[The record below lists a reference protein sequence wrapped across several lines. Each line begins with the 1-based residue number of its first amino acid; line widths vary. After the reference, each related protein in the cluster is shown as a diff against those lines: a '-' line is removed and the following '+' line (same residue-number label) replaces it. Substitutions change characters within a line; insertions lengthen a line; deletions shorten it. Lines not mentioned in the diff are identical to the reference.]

1 MSLKFKK
8 ASVLLLSI
16 IISIT
21 FCIPSCVY
29 AASEDELR
37 SSVVSVASG
46 EVGYTGTSTNSKY
59 GDWYGYQGGWCTTF
73 VLWCFNQ
80 VGESSNTKL
89 NGVIIPRG
97 GNCNSMISWFK
108 DKGRYYSPSDYTPN
122 QGDLVFFD
130 WNGSGSC
137 DHVGIVNYTSGSTV
151 YTIEGNCSGKVKARE
166 YTAKGSKPYNNISAI
181 IGYASPNYA
190 SVSGQSEQTTAQ
202 STTAK
207 HTTKKATTTK
217 KPKTTKKTTTTKQT
231 TTKKATT
238 TATTK
243 KAAATTAKPTAKES
257 TTQTTT
263 KATAQTTTEFKTES
277 TTESATVS
285 ASQAS
290 ETTVSLTN
298 LSIYASN
305 YDLQIGDSVKLE
317 YSVEPSD
324 VNAVVGYF
332 CDQEGIIEIGAGGE
346 IKAIG
351 TGTATVVVCANDDL
365 YAQCDFN
372 VTDAVGEVSTMENN
386 EERKVVATRIDV
398 STTQANAQSMLTR
411 LGVNVNM
418 LAKNKQLYIV
428 PISIAGVTAFV
439 SIFIALIKKSKKK

>member
-59 GDWYGYQGGWCTTF
+59 GDWFGYQGGWCTTF

-130 WNGSGSC
+130 WNESGSC
-137 DHVGIVNYTSGSTV
+137 DHVGIVDYTSGSTV

-207 HTTKKATTTK
+207 PTTKKATTTK
-217 KPKTTKKTTTTKQT
+217 KPTTTKQTTTKKTTTTKQT
-231 TTKKATT
+231 TTKQTTT

-243 KAAATTAKPTAKES
+243 QATAKPTSTNS

-263 KATAQTTTEFKTES
+263 QTTVQTTTEFTTES
-277 TTESATVS
+277 TTVS
-285 ASQAS
+285 TSQAS

-305 YDLQIGDSVKLE
+305 YDLQVGDSVKLE

-324 VNAVVGYF
+324 VKAVVGYF

-398 STTQANAQSMLTR
+398 STTQANAQSVLTR

-418 LAKNKQLYIV
+418 LTQNKQLYIV

-439 SIFIALIKKSKKK
+439 SIFIALVKKIKKK

>member
-8 ASVLLLSI
+8 TSVLLLSI

-29 AASEDELR
+29 AASEEELR

-59 GDWYGYQGGWCTTF
+59 GDWFGYQGGWCTTF

-130 WNGSGSC
+130 WNESGSC

-207 HTTKKATTTK
+207 PTTKKATTTK
-217 KPKTTKKTTTTKQT
+217 KPTTKKQTTTKKTTTTKQT
-231 TTKKATT
+231 TTKHTTT

-243 KAAATTAKPTAKES
+243 QTTAKPTAKES
-257 TTQTTT
+257 TTRTTT
-263 KATAQTTTEFKTES
+263 QTTAQTTTEFTTES
-277 TTESATVS
+277 TTVS
-285 ASQAS
+285 TFQAS

-305 YDLQIGDSVKLE
+305 YDLQVGDSVKLE

-324 VNAVVGYF
+324 VKAVVGYF

-398 STTQANAQSMLTR
+398 STTQANAQSVLTR

-418 LAKNKQLYIV
+418 LTQNKQLYIV

-439 SIFIALIKKSKKK
+439 SIFIALVKKIKKK

>member
-1 MSLKFKK
+1 M
-8 ASVLLLSI
+8 LLSI

-29 AASEDELR
+29 AASEEELR

-59 GDWYGYQGGWCTTF
+59 GDWFGYQGGWCTTF

-130 WNGSGSC
+130 WNESGSC

-207 HTTKKATTTK
+207 PTTKKATTTK
-217 KPKTTKKTTTTKQT
+217 KSTTTKQT

-238 TATTK
+238 TKQTTTKQATTTATTK
-243 KAAATTAKPTAKES
+243 QATAKPTS
-257 TTQTTT
+257 TNSTTRTTTQT
-263 KATAQTTTEFKTES
+263 TAQTTTEFTTES
-277 TTESATVS
+277 TTVS
-285 ASQAS
+285 TSQAS

-305 YDLQIGDSVKLE
+305 YDLQVGDSVKLE

-324 VNAVVGYF
+324 VKAVVGYF

-398 STTQANAQSMLTR
+398 STTQANAQSVLTR

-418 LAKNKQLYIV
+418 LTQNKQLYIV

-439 SIFIALIKKSKKK
+439 SIFIALVKKIKKK

>member
-29 AASEDELR
+29 AASEEELR

-59 GDWYGYQGGWCTTF
+59 GDWFGYQGGWCTTF

-130 WNGSGSC
+130 WNESGSC

-207 HTTKKATTTK
+207 PTTKKATTTK
-217 KPKTTKKTTTTKQT
+217 KPTTTKQKTTKKTTTTKQT
-231 TTKKATT
+231 TTKQATA

-243 KAAATTAKPTAKES
+243 QATAKPTSTNS

-263 KATAQTTTEFKTES
+263 QTTTEFTTES
-277 TTESATVS
+277 TTLST
-285 ASQAS
+285 SQAS

-305 YDLQIGDSVKLE
+305 YDLQVGDSVKLE

-324 VNAVVGYF
+324 VKAVVGYF

-398 STTQANAQSMLTR
+398 STTQANAQSVLTR

-418 LAKNKQLYIV
+418 LTQNKQLYIV
-428 PISIAGVTAFV
+428 PISIAGVTAFI
-439 SIFIALIKKSKKK
+439 SIFIALIKKIKKK

>member
-8 ASVLLLSI
+8 ASALLLSI

-29 AASEDELR
+29 AASEEELR

-59 GDWYGYQGGWCTTF
+59 GDWFGYQGGWCTTF

-207 HTTKKATTTK
+207 PTTKKATTTK
-217 KPKTTKKTTTTKQT
+217 KSTTTKQTTTKKTTTTKQT
-231 TTKKATT
+231 TTKQATT

-243 KAAATTAKPTAKES
+243 QATAKPTS
-257 TTQTTT
+257 TNSTTRTTTQTTV
-263 KATAQTTTEFKTES
+263 QTTTEFTTES
-277 TTESATVS
+277 TTVS
-285 ASQAS
+285 TSQAS

-305 YDLQIGDSVKLE
+305 YDLQVGDSVKLE

-324 VNAVVGYF
+324 VKAVVGYF

-398 STTQANAQSMLTR
+398 STTQANAQSVLTR

-418 LAKNKQLYIV
+418 LTQNKQLYIV

-439 SIFIALIKKSKKK
+439 SIFIALVKKIKKK

>member
-29 AASEDELR
+29 AASEEELR

-59 GDWYGYQGGWCTTF
+59 GDWFGYQGGWCTTF

-130 WNGSGSC
+130 WNESGSC

-207 HTTKKATTTK
+207 PTTKKATTTK
-217 KPKTTKKTTTTKQT
+217 KPTTTKQKTTKKTTTTKQT
-231 TTKKATT
+231 TTKQATA

-243 KAAATTAKPTAKES
+243 QATAKPTSTNS

-263 KATAQTTTEFKTES
+263 QTTTEFTTES
-277 TTESATVS
+277 TTLST
-285 ASQAS
+285 SQAS

-298 LSIYASN
+298 LPIYASN
-305 YDLQIGDSVKLE
+305 YDLQVGDSVKLE

-324 VNAVVGYF
+324 VKAVVGYF

-398 STTQANAQSMLTR
+398 STTQANAQSVLTR

-418 LAKNKQLYIV
+418 LTQNKQLYIV
-428 PISIAGVTAFV
+428 PISIAGVTAFI
-439 SIFIALIKKSKKK
+439 SIFIALIKKIKKK

>member
-29 AASEDELR
+29 AASEEELR

-59 GDWYGYQGGWCTTF
+59 GDWFGYQGGWCTTF

-108 DKGRYYSPSDYTPN
+108 DKGRYYSPSDYTPI

-130 WNGSGSC
+130 WNESGSC
-137 DHVGIVNYTSGSTV
+137 DHVGIVDYTSGSTV
-151 YTIEGNCSGKVKARE
+151 YTIEGNCSGKVKARK

-207 HTTKKATTTK
+207 PTTKKATTTK
-217 KPKTTKKTTTTKQT
+217 KETTTKKPTTTKQT
-231 TTKKATT
+231 TTKQATT

-243 KAAATTAKPTAKES
+243 QATAKPTS
-257 TTQTTT
+257 TNSTTRTTTQTTT
-263 KATAQTTTEFKTES
+263 EFTTES
-277 TTESATVS
+277 TTLST
-285 ASQAS
+285 SQAS

-305 YDLQIGDSVKLE
+305 YDLQVGDSVKLE

-324 VNAVVGYF
+324 VKAVVGYF

-398 STTQANAQSMLTR
+398 STTQANAQSVLTR

-418 LAKNKQLYIV
+418 LTQNKQLYIV

-439 SIFIALIKKSKKK
+439 SIFIALVKKIKKK